1 MSSPRAA
8 AWVKSFLDKIK
19 NAISKL
25 AHTDPAIRA
34 LMKRKE
40 TLAHIAEQFNDAIRE
55 SEANRGENVT
65 VRSENEGVR
74 SENEGIISNPVAI
87 SEYKEPGTI
96 SVFGYQDIK
105 DKPTMVG
112 VVISKNRGG
121 YPIAKIRTFNIR
133 SDAENLLTGDK
144 ILYLGENKKKTVR
157 WFQANGI
164 QVPCGGT
171 RFGLIRS
178 LPLQEADVKDETAIK
193 ESRKATD
200 DLGAIMSEDRID
212 ALIESSGAGKR
223 KDYAR
228 RWITSINPTDFIDL
242 TTGETQDRSVFDRM
256 PGERGEIP

>member
-1 MSSPRAA
+1 MRAA

-19 NAISKL
+19 NAISRL
-25 AHTDPAIRA
+25 AYTDPANRA
-34 LMKRKE
+34 LMKREE
-40 TLAHIAEQFNDAIRE
+40 TLAHIAELFNDAIRE

-121 YPIAKIRTFNIR
+121 YPIAKIRTFNIC
-133 SDAENLLTGDK
+133 SDAENLLTDDK
-144 ILYLGENKKKTVR
+144 ILYLGENKKETKR
-157 WFQANGI
+157 WFQSFGI

-178 LPLQEADVKDETAIK
+178 LPLQEADVKDENAIK

-228 RWITSINPTDFIDL
+228 RWITSINPTDFINL
-242 TTGETQDRSVFDRM
+242 TTGKTQDRSVFDRM